1 MLRSASNCQDFLV
14 YKYIR
19 NIKKVEIKADKGP
32 WSCCCTVTFR
42 ILHFEVFDI
51 LECKNFLIGFL
62 DKLGNFKQKKLH
74 FKIKDPK
81 AKIMCKSRLK

>member
-19 NIKKVEIKADKGP
+19 NIKKVEIKADKGH
-32 WSCCCTVTFR
+32 WSCCCTLTFR
-42 ILHFEVFDI
+42 ILHFEVFDV

-62 DKLGNFKQKKLH
+62 DKLGNFKYINSIDLENS
-74 FKIKDPK
+74 KILQL
-81 AKIMCKSRLK
+81 AKS